1 MGKKSPMKDSI
12 FLHLKMRMGTPKD
25 PSGRMQKRT
34 KLYRNLYLC
43 FASFYLFFSVS
54 GSKRRTWASRYHRV
68 LLFIHKKDASLG
80 HESLHGGGIPEDG
93 DMNRTTEQSSFI
105 QEICRANDNA
115 I

>member
-1 MGKKSPMKDSI
+1 MKHPI
-12 FLHLKMRMGTPKD
+12 FLHLKMRMWTPKD
-25 PSGRMQKRT
+25 PSDRMQKRT

-43 FASFYLFFSVS
+43 FCFVLFIYFFFSVRIKKKDL
-54 GSKRRTWASRYHRV
+54 GLTVTECW
-68 LLFIHKKDASLG
+68 LFIHKKDASLG

-115 I
+115 V